1 MSYAGAPNGFPASDT
16 AGMSRNGGENH
27 WRQGFASEEGQAV
40 RFGRFVFTLL
50 FLVGLSA
57 FAQEVD
63 GPHDPWA
70 WRESFMHFERLEPA
84 TTQDFGLNGP
94 VESVTVHSYYLDPES
109 EPQVRPAV
117 SRGNPVH
124 TRQLFD
130 ERGYL
135 RESQYISSAGEAGL
149 RYRYEFEEDFYLGF
163 TELRHSGS
171 VLNSFRRRRVSD
183 ELVVAVWDTLDSI
196 KSGEYRYHYDENG
209 RLIRVE
215 HYSLDAPERLL
226 ERNSY
231 RYEGDLLAETQWTN
245 GDETRTVAYEYRPHP
260 LVEGELLLAEQNGY
274 SDADLL
280 TGRLGEEQV
289 NRNPDHQDLLRSRT
303 LSYYYPDARLA
314 KRHHVRISYP
324 EFGVRQETLMRMEEF
339 EDGKLVREI
348 DGPASGHVI
357 NSVRTYVYGA
367 DGRLVGEIRHPS
379 AYASRDPNSIGLCEY
394 RGFDEHGNWTEYVC
408 AYSLERSEN
417 LQLPEAFQGQL
428 ITRDI
433 TYHQ

>member
-1 MSYAGAPNGFPASDT
+1 VRNSRCIFLILVQFCLFALSQ
-16 AGMSRNGGENH
+16 GMDE
-27 WRQGFASEEGQAV
+27 
-40 RFGRFVFTLL
+40 
-50 FLVGLSA
+50 
-57 FAQEVD
+57 
-63 GPHDPWA
+63 PPDPWA
-70 WRESFMHFERLEPA
+70 WRESFMHFERLEPV
-84 TTQDFGLNGP
+84 TTRDFGLHGP
-94 VESVTVHSYYLDPES
+94 VESVTVHSYYLDPDS
-109 EPQVRPAV
+109 ETQVLPAA
-117 SRGNPVH
+117 SRGNPMH

-130 ERGYL
+130 DRGYL
-135 RESQYISSAGEAGL
+135 RESQYISAAGEAGL
-149 RYRYEFEEDFYLGF
+149 RYRYEYEGEFYLGF
-163 TELRHSGS
+163 TELRHSGA

-196 KSGEYRYHYDENG
+196 KAGEYRYHYDEKG

-231 RYEGDLLAETQWTN
+231 RYEGDLLVETQWTN
-245 GDETRTVAYEYRPHP
+245 GDIARTVAYEYQPHP

-274 SDADLL
+274 SDADLFR
-280 TGRLGEEQV
+280 GRLGEEPV
-289 NRNPDHQDLLRSRT
+289 NINPDHQDLLRSRT
-303 LSYYYPDARLA
+303 LSYYYPDTRLA

-324 EFGVRQETLMRMEEF
+324 EIGVRQETLMRMEEF
-339 EDGKLVREI
+339 EGGMLVREI
-348 DGPASGHVI
+348 DGPASDYVI

-417 LQLPEAFQGQL
+417 PTLPEGFKGEL
-428 ITRDI
+428 VTRDI
-433 TYHQ
+433 TYHH